1 MAFPSIRNP
10 VSIDITAEFST
21 LSYQFAGG
29 YEQTRE
35 LNSRKRKTITAK
47 YILDRAD
54 KDALIAHYNDVVG
67 SAAFSWT
74 NPDDGIVYTV
84 RYAEAPKVPISG
96 AWPDRFD
103 VMIKMREV

>member
-1 MAFPSIRNP
+1 MAFPAIKNP
-10 VSIDITAEFST
+10 VNIDITTEFST

-35 LNSRKRKTITAK
+35 LNSRKRKMITAK
-47 YILDRAD
+47 YVLDRTD
-54 KDALIAHYNDVVG
+54 KDALISHYNDVAG
-67 SAAFSWT
+67 STAFSWT
-74 NPDDGIVYTV
+74 NPDDNTVYTV

-103 VMIKMREV
+103 VTIKMREV